1 MFRRFDR
8 PSMVP
13 PLGHRKE
20 DIDCRA
26 HSVTNSGPEKCLL
39 CAGHLL
45 SGAGAS
51 APVTIPTKRDKS
63 RRSIADA
70 VALVMPHDVG
80 HGASMEQAPVGH
92 PVVSSHV
99 TLSLSYNEDIR

>member
-1 MFRRFDR
+1 MTI
-8 PSMVP
+8 PGP
-13 PLGHRKE
+13 K
-20 DIDCRA
+20 
-26 HSVTNSGPEKCLL
+26 SV

-92 PVVSSHV
+92 PVVFPYVMLDVIVRWIYKVV
-99 TLSLSYNEDIR
+99 TTLLKT

>member
-1 MFRRFDR
+1 MPPTIDIMI
-8 PSMVP
+8 PVP
-13 PLGHRKE
+13 K
-20 DIDCRA
+20 
-26 HSVTNSGPEKCLL
+26 SV